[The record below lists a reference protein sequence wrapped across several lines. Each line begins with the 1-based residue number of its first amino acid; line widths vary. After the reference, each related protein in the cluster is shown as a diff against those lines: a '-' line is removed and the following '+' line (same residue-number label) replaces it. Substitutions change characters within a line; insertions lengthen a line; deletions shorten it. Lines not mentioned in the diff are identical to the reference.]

1 MTGGRM
7 ESTQRRAELDRT
19 VIAALAQSPTISD
32 ALRNLLE
39 AIAQYLQYLHCEFG
53 AIWQTDETNTR
64 LRSFATWE
72 SPTSDVE
79 AFKRETREIELEPGR
94 GLPGRVWESR
104 EPAWIVDVL
113 EDNNFPRGATAARCG
128 LRGAFA
134 FPILG
139 PDGMEAVAEFFTRE
153 PVKTDDSVMQAM
165 ETVGLQA
172 GLYLARMRV
181 QARSQWLA
189 AVVESSE
196 DAIVTARFN
205 GEIVS
210 WNKAAEKLYGWRAD
224 EIMGG
229 SLWDLMPEDYLEENE
244 LLATRVRAG
253 QAVEN
258 HETVR
263 KRKDGSLID
272 VALSISPVLDSH
284 GNVVGTAR
292 IARDIS
298 AQKRKEEQQELLL
311 EELEFLSEASR
322 VLEESLDLDET
333 LQSVADLTVPFLGDG
348 CMVDLVDESGAIKR
362 VATATIRPNAQPV
375 LERLQRHNL
384 DPEGKHPIAVAL
396 KTGRIQVVNE
406 VTDELVAEWAPDS
419 SYLEDVRSWP
429 GRSAVVAP
437 MIARGRTLGAIALA
451 SFSKDRKFTPSDVA
465 TIREL
470 ARRAAISVDN
480 SRLFAQRSHIA
491 ERLQRSL
498 LPPSL
503 PDIPGLEIAAKF
515 RASEGHDVG
524 GDFYD
529 VFETETGDWALVIG
543 DVSGRGAD
551 AAAVTALAR
560 YTTRAAGIRNQRPAS
575 VLRMLNDALL
585 KESLDGRFCTCAY
598 AQLHINNRGV
608 QLQLVSAGHPLP
620 LLLRED
626 GTLDSIGAAG
636 MLLGVEPEV
645 KLEPRLLDLNT
656 GDTVVFYTDGLIET
670 RTPHGLLGVEGLAA
684 ALEECQ
690 GLDAGRIA
698 EYLDQSLLTNQGE
711 DQRDDVAIVV
721 VQVAEAGAGEEL
733 QIPASAAVE
742 A

>member
-1 MTGGRM
+1 
-7 ESTQRRAELDRT
+7 
-19 VIAALAQSPTISD
+19 
-32 ALRNLLE
+32 
-39 AIAQYLQYLHCEFG
+39 
-53 AIWQTDETNTR
+53 
-64 LRSFATWE
+64 
-72 SPTSDVE
+72 
-79 AFKRETREIELEPGR
+79 
-94 GLPGRVWESR
+94 
-104 EPAWIVDVL
+104 
-113 EDNNFPRGATAARCG
+113 
-128 LRGAFA
+128 
-134 FPILG
+134 
-139 PDGMEAVAEFFTRE
+139 MEAVVEFFTRE
-153 PVKTDDSVMQAM
+153 PVKTDESVLQTV
-165 ETVGLQA
+165 ETVGLQV

-181 QARSQWLA
+181 EARSRWLA

-210 WNKAAEKLYGWRAD
+210 WNLAAEKLYGWRAD
-224 EIMGG
+224 EILGG
-229 SLWDLMPEDYLEENE
+229 SLWELTPDGYIEENE

-253 QAVEN
+253 EAVEN
-258 HETVR
+258 YETVR
-263 KRKDGSLID
+263 KHKDGSLID
-272 VALSISPVLDSH
+272 VALSISPVLDSY

-292 IARDIS
+292 IARDIRTR
-298 AQKRKEEQQELLL
+298 KRKEEQQELLL

-333 LQSVADLTVPFLGDG
+333 LQTVADLTVPFLGDG
-348 CMVDLVDESGAIKR
+348 CMVDLVDESGAIQR
-362 VATATIRPNAQPV
+362 VATATVQQDAQPV
-375 LERLQRHNL
+375 LERLQRHKL
-384 DPEGKHPIAVAL
+384 DPEGKHPIALAL
-396 KTGRIQVVNE
+396 KTGRIQVINE
-406 VTDELVAEWAPDS
+406 VTDELLAEWAPDKD
-419 SYLEDVRSWP
+419 YLEDVRTWP

-437 MIARGRTLGAIALA
+437 MIARGRTLGTIALA
-451 SFSKDRKFTPSDVA
+451 SFSKSRNFTPADVA

-480 SRLFAQRSHIA
+480 ARLYAQRSYIA

-560 YTTRAAGIRNQRPAS
+560 YTTRAAGIRNQRPAA
-575 VLRMLNDALL
+575 VLRMLNHALL

-598 AQLHINNRGV
+598 AQLHINEAGV
-608 QLQLVSAGHPLP
+608 QLQLASAGHPLP

-626 GTLDSIGAAG
+626 GTLDSVGAAG
-636 MLLGVEPEV
+636 MLLGVEPEI
-645 KLEPRLLDLNT
+645 KLEPRLLELHA

-684 ALEECQ
+684 ALESCR

-698 EYLDQSLLTNQGE
+698 EHLDRSLLTDQAEG
-711 DQRDDVAIVV
+711 QRDDVAIVV
-721 VQVAEAGAGEEL
+721 VQVAEAGPGYE
-733 QIPASAAVE
+733 QPIPASAAVE

>member
-19 VIAALAQSPTISD
+19 VIEALAGSPTVSD
-32 ALRNLLE
+32 TLRNLLE
-39 AIAQYLQYLHCEFG
+39 AIAEYLNYEFG
-53 AIWQTDETNTR
+53 AIWQSDETDTR
-64 LRSFATWE
+64 LRCFATWE
-72 SPTSDVE
+72 SPDSDVE
-79 AFKRETREIELEPGR
+79 TFRRTTEDLELEPGQ
-94 GLPGRVWESR
+94 GLPGRVWASR
-104 EPAWIVDVL
+104 EPAWIADVL
-113 EDNNFPRGATAARCG
+113 ADDNFPRASLAAQAG

-139 PDGMEAVAEFFTRE
+139 PDGMEAVVEFFTRQ
-153 PVKTDDSVMQAM
+153 PIQADESILQAV
-165 ETVGLQA
+165 ETVGLQV

-181 QARSQWLA
+181 EARSQWLA

-196 DAIVTARFN
+196 DAIVTARLN
-205 GEIVS
+205 GQIVS
-210 WNKAAEKLYGWRAD
+210 WNRAAERLYGFRAD
-224 EIMGG
+224 EIIGQ
-229 SLWDLMPEDYLEENE
+229 SLSALMPEGYAEEND
-244 LLATRVRAG
+244 LITTRVRAG
-253 QAVEN
+253 EAVED

-263 KRKDGSLID
+263 RRKDGSLID
-272 VALSISPVLDSH
+272 VSLSLSPVRGPH

-292 IARDIS
+292 IARDITER
-298 AQKRKEEQQELLL
+298 KRMEERRESLL

-322 VLEESLDLDET
+322 VLEESLELDET
-333 LQSVADLTVPFLGDG
+333 LQTVADLTVPFLGDG
-348 CMVDLVDESGAIKR
+348 CMVDLVDETGAINR
-362 VATATIRPNAQPV
+362 VATATARPDAMPV
-375 LERLQRHNL
+375 LERLRRHRL
-384 DPEGKHPIAVAL
+384 DPEGKHPIAIAL

-406 VTDELVAEWAPDS
+406 VTDELLASWAPDDA
-419 SYLEDVRSWP
+419 YLQDVRSWP

-451 SFSKDRKFTPSDVA
+451 SFSKERKFTPGDIA

-480 SRLFAQRSHIA
+480 SRLYAQRSHIA

-529 VFETETGDWALVIG
+529 VFETEVGDWALVIG

-551 AAAVTALAR
+551 AAAITALAR
-560 YTTRAAGIRNQRPAS
+560 YTVRAAGIRDQRPGV
-575 VLRMLNDALL
+575 VLRMLNNALL

-598 AQLHINNRGV
+598 ARLHINSSGA
-608 QLQLVSAGHPLP
+608 QLLLACAGHPLP

-626 GTLDSIGAAG
+626 GTLESIGASG
-636 MLLGVEPEV
+636 MLLGVEPEI
-645 KLEPRLLDLNT
+645 KLEPRAIDLHA

-670 RTPHGLLGVEGLAA
+670 RTEKGMLGVEGLAA
-684 ALEECQ
+684 ALESCH
-690 GLDAGRIA
+690 GLDAGKIA
-698 EYLDQSLLTNQGE
+698 EHLDRSLLEAQAE
-711 DQRDDVAIVV
+711 SQRDDVAIVV
-721 VQVAEAGAGEEL
+721 VHVAETGLGDEL
-733 QIPASAAVE
+733 AVPESAVVE